1 MKRKICV
8 VTGSRADYGLLRW
21 LMQEI
26 KEDPDLELQI
36 LATGMHLSETFG
48 STCKEIESDGFK
60 VNEKISVLN
69 GDDSGLSLAKSISLG
84 ISGCA
89 GAFERLKPDLI
100 IVLGDRFEIF
110 AAATAAL
117 VLTIPVAHL
126 HGGEVTVGAF
136 DESFRHSITKL
147 SHIHFVAAEEYRN
160 RVIQLGENPE
170 MVFNVGGLGV
180 DAISKIKLL
189 TKEEFERKRGVSF
202 SKRSLLVTFHP
213 VTLDDGSAE
222 KQMKELLS
230 ALSELIETTLIFTM
244 PNADTGGLLIISEI
258 EKFVEDHSNA
268 YSFKSLGQVDYL
280 SCVNL
285 VDGVIGNSSSGLT
298 EVPSFRKG
306 TINIGDRQSGRL
318 VAESVISTKPLKVDI
333 LEAISQIYTEQFANK
348 LINTKNPYG
357 EFGASQRIH
366 NIIRDINLEGII
378 KKKFFENKAIEA
390 RNDN

>member
-26 KEDPDLELQI
+26 KEDLDLELQI

-48 STCKEIESDGFK
+48 LTYKEIESDGFK
-60 VNEKISVLN
+60 INEKITVLN

-84 ISGCA
+84 VSGCA
-89 GAFERLKPDLI
+89 DAFERLKPDLI

-110 AAATAAL
+110 AATTAAL
-117 VLTIPVAHL
+117 VSTIPVAHL

-136 DESFRHSITKL
+136 DESFRHSITKM

-170 MVFNVGGLGV
+170 LVFNVGGLGV
-180 DAISKIKLL
+180 DAISKLKLL
-189 TKEEFERKRGVSF
+189 TKEEFEKKRGVSF
-202 SKRSLLVTFHP
+202 SKRNLLITFHP
-213 VTLDDGSAE
+213 VTLEDGSAE
-222 KQMKELLS
+222 KHMNELLF
-230 ALSELIETTLIFTM
+230 ALSELNETTLIFTL
-244 PNADTGGLLIISEI
+244 PNADTGGLVIISEI

-280 SCVNL
+280 SCINL

-306 TINIGDRQSGRL
+306 TINIGDRQKGRL
-318 VAESVISTKPLKVDI
+318 LATSVINVEPTKEEIKKGLSKLYSDSFRAS
-333 LEAISQIYTEQFANK
+333 LLRTE
-348 LINTKNPYG
+348 NPYG
-357 EFGASQRIH
+357 RLGAASKIH
-366 NIIRDINLEGII
+366 KIVRDLELEGLL
-378 KKKFFENKAIEA
+378 KKTFFQVNRIEA
-390 RNDN
+390 

>member
-48 STCKEIESDGFK
+48 LTYKEIESDGFK
-60 VNEKISVLN
+60 INEKITVLN

-84 ISGCA
+84 VSGCA
-89 GAFERLKPDLI
+89 EAFERLKPDLI

-110 AAATAAL
+110 AATTAAL
-117 VLTIPVAHL
+117 VSTLPVAHL

-136 DESFRHSITKL
+136 DESFRHSITKM
-147 SHIHFVAAEEYRN
+147 SHIHFVAAEEYKN

-170 MVFNVGGLGV
+170 LVFNVGGLGV
-180 DAISKIKLL
+180 DAMSKIKLL
-189 TKEEFERKRGVSF
+189 TKQEFEKKRGVSF
-202 SKRSLLVTFHP
+202 SKRNLLITFHP
-213 VTLDDGSAE
+213 VTLEDGSAE

-230 ALSELIETTLIFTM
+230 ALSELNETTLIFTL
-244 PNADTGGLLIISEI
+244 PNADTGGLVIISEI

-268 YSFKSLGQVDYL
+268 YLFKSLGQVDYF
-280 SCVNL
+280 SCINL
-285 VDGVIGNSSSGLT
+285 VDGVVGNSSSGLT

-306 TINIGDRQSGRL
+306 TVNIGDRQEGRL
-318 VAESVISTKPLKVDI
+318 FATSVINVEPTKEEIKRGLSKLYSDSFRANLSST
-333 LEAISQIYTEQFANK
+333 E
-348 LINTKNPYG
+348 NPYG
-357 EFGASQRIH
+357 SAGSASKIH
-366 NIIRDINLEGII
+366 KIVRDLELEGLL
-378 KKKFFENKAIEA
+378 KKSFFQVNRIEA
-390 RNDN
+390 

>member
-48 STCKEIESDGFK
+48 STYKEIESDGFK
-60 VNEKISVLN
+60 INEKIAVLS

-89 GAFERLKPDLI
+89 EAFERLKPDLI

-110 AAATAAL
+110 AASTAAL

-126 HGGEVTVGAF
+126 HGGEVTVGAI
-136 DESFRHSITKL
+136 DESFRHSITKM
-147 SHIHFVAAEEYRN
+147 SHIHFVAAEEYKN

-170 MVFNVGGLGV
+170 LVFNVGGLGV
-180 DAISKIKLL
+180 DAISKINLL
-189 TKEEFERKRGVSF
+189 TKEEFENKRGVSF
-202 SKRSLLVTFHP
+202 SKRNLLITFHP
-213 VTLDDGSAE
+213 VTLEDGSAE
-222 KQMKELLS
+222 KQMNELLS
-230 ALSELIETTLIFTM
+230 ALSELNETTLIFTL
-244 PNADTGGLLIISEI
+244 PNADTGGLVIISEI

-280 SCVNL
+280 SCINL
-285 VDGVIGNSSSGLT
+285 VDGVVGNSSSGLT

-306 TINIGDRQSGRL
+306 TINIGDRQKGRL
-318 VAESVISTKPLKVDI
+318 LATSVIAAKPFKDDI
-333 LEAISQIYTEQFANK
+333 KSALNILYSASFQEE
-348 LINTKNPYG
+348 LITSKNPYG
-357 EFGASQRIH
+357 EAGSSKKIYK
-366 NIIRDINLEGII
+366 IIKEINLEVIQ
-378 KKKFFENKAIEA
+378 KKEFFKITNE
-390 RNDN
+390 RDT